1 MDSLSLINEN
11 SLDYAAKFAEL
22 AEELAENTGHKK
34 TQWLNTLD
42 YFSVILICAG
52 RYLYLLYYNG
62 AKMDCRLIK

>member
-34 TQWLNTLD
+34 TQ
-42 YFSVILICAG
+42 
-52 RYLYLLYYNG
+52 
-62 AKMDCRLIK
+62 